1 MTKFIAPFFFLILF
15 ACTPNEEESSSL
27 NSFQGVFSS
36 EPPLEADVVFY
47 KDIPYGSGDREKMD
61 LLLPNNKALEGLVV
75 FFHGGSFQFGS
86 KEDLYR
92 EELQPILKA
101 TLENNIAFASVGY
114 TFITDAQSEGVFTTL
129 ENGSDAIDFLRKN
142 SAVLN
147 IPSNKIILAGVSA
160 GAGIALWNGFSEQ
173 TNAEVEGILALYA
186 QSSYDLYQWN
196 SLFEDFDLDSIRNQN
211 SDIETLF
218 TQFYGGEYTSEK
230 GLRLDFS
237 NQMDGDDPPLYL
249 YNPTYEEDV
258 FSGETLNLDVLFHSY
273 KHADFLR
280 AKAIEV
286 GLPIS
291 GAYVNFPQDFIRNT
305 LMD

>member
-114 TFITDAQSEGVFTTL
+114 TFITDAQSEGVFTAL

-142 SAVLN
+142 SAALN
-147 IPSNKIILAGVSA
+147 IPSNIIILAGF
-160 GAGIALWNGFSEQ
+160 LQ
-173 TNAEVEGILALYA
+173 A
-186 QSSYDLYQWN
+186 QELH
-196 SLFEDFDLDSIRNQN
+196 
-211 SDIETLF
+211 
-218 TQFYGGEYTSEK
+218 YGMA
-230 GLRLDFS
+230 F
-237 NQMDGDDPPLYL
+237 
-249 YNPTYEEDV
+249 
-258 FSGETLNLDVLFHSY
+258 LNKPMQKSKEFWRFML
-273 KHADFLR
+273 
-280 AKAIEV
+280 KAV
-286 GLPIS
+286 TTCIS
-291 GAYVNFPQDFIRNT
+291 GIPFLKT
-305 LMD
+305 LT